1 VDHDDEPVDLG
12 PVFRQTIAY
21 LIAFGKPAGHREV
34 ARREFDVHSRWK
46 AEREAEEE
54 EEEEDVGKPT
64 NVGNPTNLRE
74 SDQFGRK
81 LVGFG
86 ESWLEVGRISSA
98 LGGRLDLV
106 KNGRKLLVGF
116 SWSDFVKLVG
126 SWSDFVKVCRKLVG
140 FGESWSEVGS
150 WSDFVGF
157 GESWSGVGRMSS
169 KLLGFRQSWS
179 EVGRIL

>member
-1 VDHDDEPVDLG
+1 M
-12 PVFRQTIAY
+12 
-21 LIAFGKPAGHREV
+21 
-34 ARREFDVHSRWK
+34 HSRWK

-54 EEEEDVGKPT
+54 EEEEDVGNQT

-86 ESWLEVGRISSA
+86 ESWSEVGRISSA

-126 SWSDFVKVCRKLVG
+126 SWLDFVEVGRISSKFVGSWSDLVKVGRKSEVGRISSDLVKVGQELVGCRQSCSDFVKVGRKLVG
-140 FGESWSEVGS
+140 YC
-150 WSDFVGF
+150 
-157 GESWSGVGRMSS
+157 
-169 KLLGFRQSWS
+169 
-179 EVGRIL
+179 EVGRKWVGFLWQVDDF